1 MRNKKR
7 RWRRRRWRRRKR
19 FIQSKEKQE
28 DVGLVNTFTCTRD
41 RLSSLRAE
49 DFSNNLPAVRH
60 VIAAHLLYPNLNP
73 KP

>member
-1 MRNKKR
+1 MEEEEKVYSE
-7 RWRRRRWRRRKR
+7 
-19 FIQSKEKQE
+19 QEEKQE

-49 DFSNNLPAVRH
+49 DFSNNLTAVRH